1 MIQATLKKTALLL
14 ALLPLAGYAGKKT
27 EKIGLAEK
35 PVPVASVRNIQGF
48 VGQRIALNRD
58 VYLKNFPIDE
68 YVDFVVRR
76 QHRDWNWTRAEQHGK
91 WLESAYL
98 SAIQGG
104 DQELLKKAQ
113 SELYRIIDSQEAE
126 GYLGATARDYRSEE
140 RPIRGMDPYELYFVF
155 HALTTVYEETGDKRA
170 LQSAER
176 LADYMGRKV
185 QLTLTPFC
193 NIGQWYRKGEQKPRK
208 NTKAF
213 TYAIWLTGSPN

>member
-1 MIQATLKKTALLL
+1 MRKTSIKTAALLL

-98 SAIQGG
+98 SAIQSG

-113 SELYRIIDSQEAE
+113 SELYRIIE
-126 GYLGATARDYRSEE
+126 
-140 RPIRGMDPYELYFVF
+140 
-155 HALTTVYEETGDKRA
+155 EETV
-170 LQSAER
+170 
-176 LADYMGRKV
+176 GRKLDFLIQEFNRECNTV
-185 QLTLTPFC
+185 CSKSNDALLTSLALKMK
-193 NIGQWYRKGEQKPRK
+193 NEIEKVREQIQ
-208 NTKAF
+208 N
-213 TYAIWLTGSPN
+213 LE